1 MNTANP
7 GVGSTAQRA
16 EGEMNHHSVGTGR
29 GRTERM
35 ARRAARRSLEGMTLV
50 EIMVVVIIMALIAT
64 AVGVAVLP
72 QLEKARVKTA
82 KSDASAISS
91 AATIWLTDHPGECPT
106 VADLRESGELARN
119 KESKDPWDGE
129 YTNEC
134 DGTDVTVKSAGPDK
148 QAGTEDDVSG

>member
-1 MNTANP
+1 MTSVDTCVDAM
-7 GVGSTAQRA
+7 ARRA
-16 EGEMNHHSVGTGR
+16 EGEMNHHSVTAEHGR
-29 GRTERM
+29 MTRV
-35 ARRAARRSLEGMTLV
+35 ARRAARRAVEGMTLV

-119 KESKDPWDGE
+119 KEAKDPWDGE
-129 YTNEC
+129 YVIEC
-134 DGTDVTVKSAGPDK
+134 DGSDVTVKSAGPDK
-148 QAGTEDDVSG
+148 QAGTEDDISG